1 MTAVVLAP
9 LTRQLASTTRIA
21 WTPYQGTPMATT
33 ILAAAASSWAVLPSP
48 CSSERLT
55 HMPRT
60 GCSYRVGRR
69 RGFLPVAELFMSLR
83 ALFPVETGGGLR
95 VCVY

>member
-1 MTAVVLAP
+1 MREHGRIDSAERHGNYRIDA
-9 LTRQLASTTRIA
+9 LTVR
-21 WTPYQGTPMATT
+21 
-33 ILAAAASSWAVLPSP
+33 
-48 CSSERLT
+48 T
-55 HMPRT
+55 HLPRT
-60 GCSYRVGRR
+60 GCSYWVGRQ